1 MENKI
6 NINSV
11 TIYFFIYRIVLFFQ
25 KINKRS
31 LLSSIIIYLLNIQLN
46 LHSQENKIDEW
57 YSHPPKK
64 YTIGGIEIEG
74 TESTDKNVL
83 RYLTG
88 LTVGDVIQIPGEKT
102 ADAIKNLMRQ
112 GMFDDVQIYID
123 KIVNN
128 DLFLRIVVAEKPRLS
143 KFTFIGKVK
152 KHEADDIREK
162 IRLVREK
169 IITDYTIG
177 NIKNTIR
184 DYYVNKGYYF
194 TKVEI
199 TQEPDKTTKTPHI
212 ILYIKINKGKKVRVK
227 DINFYGNTVLSNAKL
242 RRALKE
248 TKRKR
253 WWNPFNS
260 GKYLEENLEKDLP
273 NIIEKYN
280 ARGYRDARI
289 IKDTVYFVDDY
300 KVNIDIHLE
309 EGHRYY
315 FGKFYWYG
323 NSKYRSG
330 QLDTILN
337 IKEGD
342 VFNQQKLDQKLYM
355 NPNGYDI
362 SSLYMDDGYLFF
374 QIQPKERQIR
384 NDTIDFDIHIY
395 EGKQATINKVFV
407 KGNDKTNDKVIYRE
421 IRTRP
426 GQLFRR
432 SDIIRTQRELAQLGY
447 FDPEKFGVNPT
458 PNPAEGT
465 VDLEYTLEEKPN
477 DQLQLSGGWGG
488 GRVLGTLGVTFNN
501 FSARNFFKKDA
512 WTPLPSGDG
521 QRLSIQAQTNGTF
534 YQSYNI
540 SFTEPWLGG
549 KRPNSL
555 TGTLFFTSFAPLG
568 VNKRIKVDGKK
579 ITNPNAQ
586 FMDIIGSSIGFGKRL
601 KWPDDY
607 FQMYTSFN
615 YNYYHLNRYTL
626 FQGLNTGFA
635 NDFHFTFTLS
645 RNSVDA
651 PIFPKNGSNISF
663 TGQWTPPYSYFVFK
677 DRNISDLTAQEKYKF
692 IEYQKYK
699 FTAEWF
705 TQLTNKKAPE
715 GKEARNLVLR
725 LKMGWGFLAYY
736 RSAMGFSPF
745 ERFFLGGSGL
755 SGFQN
760 FVSREIIALRGYP
773 DNSLSDNFGSP
784 IVSRYTVELRYPL
797 TLNPQATIFIL
808 GFAEAGNA
816 FSHLKYFNP
825 FSVKRSAGLGV
836 RIFLPMFGLLGLDY
850 GWGFDNVPGQPGIGN
865 GKGQFHFTIGGFLG
879 EL

>member
-1 MENKI
+1 MISFFNLNKK
-6 NINSV
+6 S
-11 TIYFFIYRIVLFFQ
+11 YFILILLILLFVSKFFAQ
-25 KINKRS
+25 QISTRELYES
-31 LLSSIIIYLLNIQLN
+31 
-46 LHSQENKIDEW
+46 
-57 YSHPPKK
+57 PKK

-74 TESTDKNVL
+74 TENTDKNVL
-83 RYLTG
+83 KYLTG
-88 LTVGDVIQIPGEKT
+88 LFVGDEIQIPGEKIS
-102 ADAIKNLMRQ
+102 DAIKNLMKQ
-112 GMFDDVQIYID
+112 GMFDDVKIYVD
-123 KIVNN
+123 KILEN
-128 DLFLRIVVAEKPRLS
+128 DIFLRIVVQEKPRLS
-143 KFTFIGKVK
+143 KFTFIGKIK
-152 KHEADDIREK
+152 KSEADDIREK
-162 IRLVREK
+162 IRLIREK
-169 IITDYTIG
+169 VITDYTIG
-177 NIKNTIR
+177 NIKNTIKE
-184 DYYVNKGYYF
+184 YYVNKGYYF
-194 TKVEI
+194 TEVEI
-199 TQEPDKTTKTPHI
+199 TQEPDKLAKTPHI
-212 ILYIKINKGKKVRVK
+212 ILYIKIKKGKKVRVK
-227 DINFYGNTVLSNAKL
+227 DINFYGNTVLSSGKL
-242 RRALKE
+242 RRTMKE

-289 IKDTVYFVDDY
+289 VKDTVYFVEPY
-300 KVNIDIHLE
+300 KVNIDIHLD
-309 EGHRYY
+309 EGHKYY

-337 IKEGD
+337 IKEGE
-342 VFNQQKLDQKLYM
+342 VFNQQKLDQKLFM

-374 QIQPKERQIR
+374 QVQPKERQIR

-395 EGKQATINKVFV
+395 EGKQAIINKVSV

-421 IRTRP
+421 MRTRP

-447 FDPEKFGVNPT
+447 FDPEKFGVNPV

-488 GRVLGTLGVTFNN
+488 GRVLGTLGVVFNN
-501 FSARNFFKKDA
+501 FSAKNFFKKDA

-555 TGTLFFTSFAPLG
+555 TGTVFFTSFAPLG
-568 VNKRIKVDGKK
+568 VKKTMKVDGKK
-579 ITNPNAQ
+579 VTNPNAQ

-607 FQMYTSFN
+607 FQIYTSAN
-615 YNYYHLNRYTL
+615 YNYYRLNKYSL
-626 FQGLNTGFA
+626 FQGLSSGFA
-635 NDFHFTFTLS
+635 NDFHFSFNIS
-645 RNSVDA
+645 RNSIDA
-651 PIFPKNGSNISF
+651 PIFPKNGSNISI
-663 TGQWTPPYSYFVFK
+663 TGQWTPPYSLFIFK
-677 DRNISDLTAQEKYKF
+677 NRNISDLSNQEKYKF

-705 TQLTNKKAPE
+705 TQITNKKAAE

-736 RSAMGFSPF
+736 NKNIGFSPF
-745 ERFFLGGSGL
+745 ERFYLGGSGL

-773 DNSLSDNFGSP
+773 DNSLSDSYGSP
-784 IVSRYTVELRYPL
+784 IVTRYTAELRYPL
-797 TLNPQATIFIL
+797 TLNPQATIFVL

-816 FSHLKYFNP
+816 FSKFKYFSP
-825 FSVKRSAGLGV
+825 FDVKRSAGIGV

-850 GWGFDNVPGQPGIGN
+850 GWGFDNVHGNPGIGN